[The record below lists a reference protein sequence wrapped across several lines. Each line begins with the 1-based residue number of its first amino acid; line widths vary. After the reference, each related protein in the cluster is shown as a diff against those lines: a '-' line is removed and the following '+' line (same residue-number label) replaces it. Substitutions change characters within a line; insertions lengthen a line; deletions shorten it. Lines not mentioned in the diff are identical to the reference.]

1 MPFNVRS
8 VLVATLLACVACGG
22 PGEYPEKDI
31 TVVIPFNSGG
41 AFDAYVRAL
50 APGLQKRLPGA
61 VNVLPKNLP
70 GAGGRRGASD
80 IYRSRPDG
88 YTIGIFNMP
97 GVLIPQPQGMSI
109 GYELSKVTWLATL
122 GYDHYVFVVK
132 GDSPHNSIDDLKAL
146 GRNVTYGATGPG
158 STSYVATNIVN
169 ETLGIPFDII
179 TGYKGSAGYLLGLIR
194 GDFDAAM
201 INYSTARSYLES
213 GDIKAL
219 AVFGTDSDDPA
230 IADAADLGAPELGQ
244 IRVVR
249 MMGGP
254 PDLPDDIKSML
265 ERAVLEAIDD
275 ADFQSWLESTGNEA
289 HPANSAATAAAVVEM
304 TEFYDKFQQLLD

>member
-1 MPFNVRS
+1 MRISARS
-8 VLVATLLACVACGG
+8 VLVATLLACASCSG
-22 PGEYPEKDI
+22 PADYPDKDI

-50 APGLQKRLPGA
+50 APGLQKHLPNSI
-61 VNVLPKNLP
+61 NVLPKNLP

-97 GVLIPQPQGMSI
+97 GVLIPQLQGMTI

-132 GDSPHNSIDDLKAL
+132 GDSPYKSIDDLQKL
-146 GRNVTYGATGPG
+146 GRNITYGATGPG
-158 STSYVATNIVN
+158 STSFVATNIVN

-201 INYSTARSYLES
+201 INYSTARTYLES

-219 AVFGTDSDDPA
+219 AVFGIESSDPE
-230 IADAADLGAPELGQ
+230 IADASDLGAPELGH

-249 MMGGP
+249 MMGAP
-254 PDLPDDIKSML
+254 PGLPDDIKTML
-265 ERAVLEAIDD
+265 EQALLGAMQD
-275 ADFQSWLESTGNEA
+275 ADFQSWLKSTGNEA
-289 HPANSAATAAAVVEM
+289 HPASATETAAAVVEM
-304 TEFYDKFQQLLD
+304 TEFYDQFKQLLD